1 MFVDMHLS
9 LSFDCAL
16 ERDAVES
23 IAQAAEPL
31 FQSTAAGNRIGL
43 CVASPNAGAATSM
56 KFWADAQHAGLAV
69 ASPELFPW
77 CLANASC
84 GALARRFKVRGPNYT
99 YLGDA
104 DAVLSALEAADD
116 GFDRQALEAVVLV
129 VLRFASNSSEAGE
142 LFGVRLICEPR
153 PVAIRL
159 GTTRDRPDTMSLMQ
173 AVNAFQAALSRVP
186 VEQPQPMLLT
196 DGYRLARIE
205 VQRH

>member
-1 MFVDMHLS
+1 MFVDRHLS
-9 LSFDCAL
+9 LRFDCAL

-23 IAQAAEPL
+23 IAQVAEPL
-31 FQSTAAGNRIGL
+31 FPSTAAGNRIGL

-56 KFWADAQHAGLAV
+56 KFWADARRAGLAV

-84 GALARRFKVRGPNYT
+84 GALARRFDVRGPNYT

-104 DAVLSALEAADD
+104 DAILGALEAAAD

-129 VLRFASNSSEAGE
+129 VLKFASNSSESGQ

-153 PVAIRL
+153 PAAIRL
-159 GTTRDRPDTMSLMQ
+159 GTTHDRPDAMSLMQ
-173 AVNAFQAALSRVP
+173 AVNAFQAALSHVP
-186 VEQPQPMLLT
+186 LEQPQSTLLT
-196 DGYRLARIE
+196 DGYRFARIE
-205 VQRH
+205 VRHH